1 MEGEPGSG
9 EEEEEEESYEDF
21 WSGEYDEYSGYD
33 YEEEAELV
41 AEPGIGSNH

>member
-9 EEEEEEESYEDF
+9 EEEEEESYEDF

-33 YEEEAELV
+33 YKEEVV